1 MSSELKHI
9 ALRGLFWNAVDKLGV
24 QSWNFIIGL
33 LLARILLPEDFG
45 LIGMLAIFMA
55 IAQSLVESGMAS
67 GLIQKK
73 EKKDED
79 FSTVFVFNMGVSVGI
94 YGILFLSAPLIA
106 SFYNK
111 PELTLL
117 TRVLCLSIL
126 INAFSVVH
134 RTKLSILLDF
144 KTPAKVNA
152 IAVITSAIVA
162 FYLAYKGHGV
172 WALVGQQLTSA
183 ATATLALGIMGIW
196 KPSVTFSQD
205 SFKALF
211 GFGSKLL
218 AAGIYSQVMNQ
229 VYNIIIGKAYPTAQ
243 LGFYTRAREFSDLP
257 AGVVTSIINQVSY
270 PLLASIQDEKERMI
284 MVFRRLVRL
293 GAFINFPLMT
303 LLALL
308 ADPFITWVLPPVWKP
323 TVPLLQWVVFSRLLF
338 PLSSINLNILN
349 AVGRSDLFLKV
360 DLSKLPIVILAL
372 IITIPLG
379 IKAMVIGQ
387 VISGA
392 VAYGINTFMPGRL
405 FGFGLWEQIKEIKMV
420 ILATCI
426 MAACV
431 YVSIELAE
439 QPFIKLMLGGIT
451 GGISYLLI
459 TFLFN
464 MKEMEDIKDILK
476 KIKNR
481 K

>member
-152 IAVITSAIVA
+152 MAVVTSAIVA
-162 FYLAYKGHGV
+162 FYLAYKGYGV

-205 SFKALF
+205 SFRALF

-229 VYNIIIGKAYPTAQ
+229 VYNIIIGKAYPVAQ
-243 LGFYTRAREFSDLP
+243 LGFYTRAREFADLP

-284 MVFRRLVRL
+284 MVFRRLIRL

-323 TVPLLQWVVFSRLLF
+323 AVPVLQWVVFSRLLF

-392 VAYGINTFMPGRL
+392 IAYGINTFMPGRL

-420 ILATCI
+420 VLATCI
-426 MAACV
+426 MATCV
-431 YVSIELAE
+431 YVSINLAE
-439 QPFIKLMLGGIT
+439 SPFIKLMLGGIT